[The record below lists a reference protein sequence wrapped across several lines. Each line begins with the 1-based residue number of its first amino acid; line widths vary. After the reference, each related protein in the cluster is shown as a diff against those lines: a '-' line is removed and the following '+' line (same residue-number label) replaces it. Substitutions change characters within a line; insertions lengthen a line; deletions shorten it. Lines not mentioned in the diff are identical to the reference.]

1 MCRVTGRGAGPVG
14 RLVAGRVVGRLVAGR
29 VVAQSRDRTRGWRQ
43 GGRGQSS
50 CQFGAERHLLKR
62 LLGWIVAATARV
74 RRGEGGGGEATGAW
88 QGQRRRR

>member
-43 GGRGQSS
+43 GGAVVVRELPVRRRASPV
-50 CQFGAERHLLKR
+50 EK
-62 LLGWIVAATARV
+62 IARV
-74 RRGEGGGGEATGAW
+74 DCGGDGESTAG
-88 QGQRRRR
+88 